1 MTERAPH
8 AKGHG
13 HGYLPAMGSDRL
25 LPFYDVFTWL
35 LGVRSAH
42 RRLAEQAAVRPGHRV
57 LEIGTGIGNLA
68 LLVAR
73 QQPHAEVVGLDPD
86 PLALA
91 TARRKAARR
100 GLRVQWDLG
109 TAGELPYPDA
119 SVDRVLS
126 SLMFH
131 HLDEEEKDRTL
142 AEVRRVLKPGG
153 SLHLMDFGGSG
164 GSRPGLLARILLRTD
179 TRFHANSGDA
189 IPDRMRAAG
198 LNDAA
203 EIDHRGGVAYFRAAR

>member
-1 MTERAPH
+1 MGEQAPH
-8 AKGHG
+8 TKGHG

-35 LGVRSAH
+35 LGAPAAH
-42 RRLAEQAAVRPGHRV
+42 RRLADQAAVRPGQRV
-57 LEIGTGIGNLA
+57 LEIGTGTGNLA

-73 QQPHAEVVGLDPD
+73 RHPDAEVVGLDPD

-91 TARRKAARR
+91 VARRKAGRR

-109 TAGELPYPDA
+109 TAAELPYEEA

-131 HLDEEEKDRTL
+131 HLDEDEKRRTL
-142 AEVRRVLKPGG
+142 AEVRRVLRPGG
-153 SLHLMDFGGSG
+153 SLHLMDFGGSHQG
-164 GSRPGLLARILLRTD
+164 PLARILHRRTPRLD
-179 TRFHANSGDA
+179 ANTGDA
-189 IPDRMRAAG
+189 IPERMRAAG
-198 LNDAA
+198 LVDAA
-203 EIDHRGGVAYFRAAR
+203 EIDHKAGAAYFRATR